1 MSPRERNR
9 NVPSKLMT
17 SKEVAVGEDRNE
29 RAGANASGGVEPGE
43 GGDTAFGFGG
53 DVVGRELSAG
63 EASRAAVSGGRSKGS
78 EAPERG
84 GRVESCAAH
93 GRASAG
99 VGAGAGEVQRGDRR
113 AVWAD
118 AGRGAFGQRRRR
130 DGASRH
136 AAAVDAGRRPLESRA
151 QAV

>member
-17 SKEVAVGEDRNE
+17 SKEVTVGEDRNE
-29 RAGANASGGVEPGE
+29 RAGADASRGVEPRE
-43 GGDTAFGFGG
+43 GGDPEFEFGG

-63 EASRAAVSGGRSKGS
+63 EASGAAASGGRGEGT

-84 GRVESCAAH
+84 WRVESCAAD
-93 GRASAG
+93 GRARAG
-99 VGAGAGEVQRGDRR
+99 VGPRAGEIQRADRR

-118 AGRGAFGQRRRR
+118 VGR
-130 DGASRH
+130 
-136 AAAVDAGRRPLESRA
+136 
-151 QAV
+151 